1 MNKLYEFLGENAAL
15 IITPENR
22 RYLTGFPSTEGYVFA
37 ANGELIFLIDG
48 RYHEAAEKAVT
59 SAKVV
64 LLEDAKSQIKE
75 LFEKSG
81 CKELLLE
88 TLISVEEARRIEKIV
103 PAKADEALT
112 KCILD
117 MRAVKRAD
125 ETEKIVKAQRIAEEA
140 FLHMLDFIKPGL
152 TEREIG
158 LELDYFMLKNG
169 AEALSFETIA
179 VSGPNTSLPHGVP
192 GDRRVEEGDFITMDF
207 GAVYDGYHSDMTRT
221 VALGYAT
228 DEMIRVYDTV
238 YTAAQKAIDA
248 VKAGVKAADVD
259 LQARNHI
266 EKAGYGKYFNHGTGH
281 GVGIEIHEAPTVS
294 FRAGDTLLEE
304 GNIITIEPGI
314 YMPGKFGVRIEDM
327 LEVTADGYVNLTAAE
342 KKLIIIKSK

>member
-1 MNKLYEFLGENAAL
+1 MKQLFDYLGNKAAL

-22 RYLTGFPSTEGYVFA
+22 RYLTGFFSTDGYVFA
-37 ANGELIFLIDG
+37 AGGELIFLIDG

-64 LLEDAKSQIKE
+64 LLEDAKKQIKE
-75 LFEKSG
+75 LFANSG
-81 CKELLLE
+81 CEEILLE
-88 TLISVEEARRIEKIV
+88 TLITVEEAERMAEIA
-103 PAKADEALT
+103 PAKPDKGMT

-117 MRAVKRAD
+117 MRAVKRED
-125 ETEKIVKAQRIAEEA
+125 ETEKIIKAQRIAEKA
-140 FLHMLDFIKPGL
+140 FLHMIDFIAPGQ

-192 GDRRVEEGDFITMDF
+192 GERVVQNGDFITLDF
-207 GAVYDGYHSDMTRT
+207 GAVYEGYHSDMTRT

-228 DEMIRVYDTV
+228 DEMKEIYNTV

-248 VKAGVKAADVD
+248 TAAGVRAADVD
-259 LQARNHI
+259 KCARDHI
-266 EKAGYGKYFNHGTGH
+266 ENAGYGKYFNHGTGH

-294 FRAGDTLLEE
+294 FRAGDTLLES
-304 GNIITIEPGI
+304 GHIITIEPGI
-314 YMPGKFGVRIEDM
+314 YIPEKFGVRIEDM
-327 LEVTADGYVNLTAAE
+327 LLVTDSGYENLTKAE
-342 KKLIIIKSK
+342 KELIIVKPV

>member
-1 MNKLYEFLGENAAL
+1 MPRFFIEHVDTESKSLV
-15 IITPENR
+15 IT
-22 RYLTGFPSTEGYVFA
+22 
-37 ANGELIFLIDG
+37 G
-48 RYHEAAEKAVT
+48 RDAEHI
-59 SAKVV
+59 KV
-64 LLEDAKSQIKE
+64 LRMRP
-75 LFEKSG
+75 G
-81 CKELLLE
+81 
-88 TLISVEEARRIEKIV
+88 
-103 PAKADEALT
+103 EALT
-112 KCILD
+112 VCNGKGIDMHCTLTGSDGKTAYADVLEVVPSKSEASVKVRIYAGLAKGDRVDYVAQKCTEMGAEEIVFFNCDRCVVRLD
-117 MRAVKRAD
+117 PKKCAD
-125 ETEKIVKAQRIAEEA
+125 KKVERWQRIAEEA

>member
-1 MNKLYEFLGENAAL
+1 MKQLFDYLGDRAAL

-22 RYLTGFPSTEGYVFA
+22 RYFTGFFSTEGYVMA
-37 ANGELIFLIDG
+37 YGGKLIFLIDG
-48 RYHEAAEKAVT
+48 RYHEAAERAVK
-59 SAKVV
+59 SAEVV
-64 LLEDAKSQIKE
+64 LLTDAKAQIKE

-81 CKELLLE
+81 CSEILLE
-88 TLISVEEARRIEKIV
+88 TLISVEEAENIASFV
-103 PAKADEALT
+103 PAKPDKELN

-117 MRAVKRAD
+117 MRAVKSRE
-125 ETEKIVKAQRIAEEA
+125 ETDKIIKAQRIAEEA

-158 LELDYFMLKNG
+158 LELDYFMLKKG

-192 GDRRVEEGDFITMDF
+192 GDRVVQNGDFITMDF

-228 DEMIRVYDTV
+228 DEMKEIYNTV
-238 YTAAQKAIDA
+238 YEAAQKAIDA
-248 VKAGVKAADVD
+248 TKAGEKAAFVD
-259 LQARNHI
+259 KQARDHI

-281 GVGIEIHEAPTVS
+281 GVGLEIHEAPTVS
-294 FRAGDTLLEE
+294 FRAGETLLEE
-304 GNIITIEPGI
+304 GHIITIEPGI
-314 YMPGKFGVRIEDM
+314 YIPGKFGVRIEDM
-327 LEVTADGYVNLTAAE
+327 LLVAKDGYENLTKAE
-342 KKLIIIKSK
+342 KQLIVVKPI